1 MAKNLINRFIATLN
15 LYQRSFKLNSDKIH
29 IYLKAEFL

>member
-15 LYQRSFKLNSDKIH
+15 LYQQNFKFNSDKIH
-29 IYLKAEFL
+29 IFLIIEFL